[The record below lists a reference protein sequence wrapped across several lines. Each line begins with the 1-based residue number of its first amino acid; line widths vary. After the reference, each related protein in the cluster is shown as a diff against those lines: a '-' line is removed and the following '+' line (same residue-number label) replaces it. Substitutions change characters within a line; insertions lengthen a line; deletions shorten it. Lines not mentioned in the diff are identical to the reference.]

1 MESRVDLVNGDSPD
15 AAIARVAALVD
26 AGSIE
31 LLPQQAQSVFLAR
44 WGMAARP
51 GDGVLVG
58 RARLQGAPVS
68 VIVQEGDFLGGAVGE
83 VQAARIVTALEEARE
98 LTRLGQLAGVLF
110 LFDSGGVRL
119 HEANAA
125 LVGLARVL
133 KACCALRVAGVPLL
147 SVLGAGTSAFG
158 GAGVLAACG
167 SAVFLHEGA
176 KLGVSGPKVLETL
189 LGRDRFDAGDAPG
202 VARLF
207 GAAARIASGLAQA
220 LPGDM
225 LRARDILAQVL
236 RQRRPL
242 AEALD
247 ATQVDLAARLAAA
260 GHAPARAEASWT
272 LAAAATPCDALGWL
286 WRLGAGE
293 VYVLRAVAPAALG
306 PERAFALGLAL
317 RSFSRQAP
325 AGATL
330 FVLEDSAGHEASL
343 EAEALGLTHFL
354 AWLAL
359 CHAEVRARGV
369 STIGLLTG
377 SGISAAFFANALQ
390 AGALFALPEARVKL
404 MEARAMERVTG
415 LSRSEIESLLENDPV
430 FGQPARHLRTW
441 KALAGELDR
450 LDAQALTELAAAMS

>member
-1 MESRVDLVNGDSPD
+1 MPD
-15 AAIARVAALVD
+15 TAIARVAALVD

-31 LLPQQAQSVFLAR
+31 FLPQQEQSVHLAR

-51 GDGVLVG
+51 GDGVLLG
-58 RARLQGAPVS
+58 RAWVQGAPVS

-83 VQAARIVTALEEARE
+83 VQAARIVAALEEARA
-98 LTRLGQLAGVLF
+98 LADSGQLAGVLF

-167 SAVFLHEGA
+167 SAVFLHERA

-189 LGRDRFDAGDAPG
+189 LGRNRFDAGDAPG

-220 LPGDM
+220 LPDDAVQ
-225 LRARDILAQVL
+225 ARDFLAQAL
-236 RQRRPL
+236 RQRRRL
-242 AEALD
+242 RDALD
-247 ATQVDLAARLAAA
+247 ATQADLVVRLTSARR
-260 GHAPARAEASWT
+260 APARAEASWP
-272 LAAAATPCDALGWL
+272 LAGTATPCDALGWL
-286 WRLGAGE
+286 WRIGAGE
-293 VYVLRAVAPAALG
+293 VYVLRAVAPAALA
-306 PERAFALGLAL
+306 PETAFALGLAL
-317 RSFSRQAP
+317 RDLVRQAP
-325 AGATL
+325 SGATL
-330 FVLEDSAGHEASL
+330 FVLEDSAGHEATL

-377 SGISAAFFANALQ
+377 CGISAAFFANALQ
-390 AGALFALPEARVKL
+390 AEALLALPEARVKL

-415 LSRSEIESLLENDPV
+415 LSRREIEALLENDPV

-450 LDAQALTELAAAMS
+450 VDAQRLTELAAAMS